1 MSKKYNKLEI
11 TIDTRELFQKNT
23 RNSRIV
29 TMSFTLKDN
38 KIMAKFNKTQ
48 IEVGI
53 MEQIRISE
61 YLQDSQI
68 RDSKKVYSK
77 LKDCWK
83 CTFMDSSQFD
93 RDIYH
98 VYDTIASIS
107 VNDFSLILGYL
118 KINEQTSFYNVSLLD
133 YSELPEEL
141 MKEYEEGKDH
151 EFIIIENKYIYPECE
166 YKISLEKTT
175 AKSTS
180 ASN

>member
-29 TMSFTLKDN
+29 TMCFTLKDN
-38 KIMAKFNKTQ
+38 KIMAKFNKTL

-53 MEQIRISE
+53 IEQIRITE
-61 YLQDSQI
+61 YLQDSHI
-68 RDSKKVYSK
+68 RDDKKVYSK

-98 VYDTIASIS
+98 VYDTISSIS

-118 KINEQTSFYNVSLLD
+118 KINEQTSLYNVSLFD
-133 YSELPEEL
+133 YSEVPEEL
-141 MKEYEEGKDH
+141 MKEYEEGKEY
-151 EFIIIENKYIYPECE
+151 EFIVMENKYVYPECD

-175 AKSTS
+175 TKKITE
-180 ASN
+180 

>member
-1 MSKKYNKLEI
+1 MSKKYNQLEI

-29 TMSFTLKDN
+29 SMSFQLKDN

-48 IEVGI
+48 IEVGCI
-53 MEQIRISE
+53 EQIRISD
-61 YLQDSQI
+61 YLIESNILDN
-68 RDSKKVYSK
+68 KKVYSK

-93 RDIYH
+93 RDIYR
-98 VYDTIASIS
+98 VYDTMSFLS

-118 KINEQTSFYNVSLLD
+118 KINEQTSLYNVSLLD
-133 YSELPEEL
+133 YTELPEEI
-141 MKEYEEGKDH
+141 MKEYEEGKDY
-151 EFIIIENKYIYPECE
+151 EFIAIENKYVYPECD

-175 AKSTS
+175 GKKK
-180 ASN
+180 

>member
-29 TMSFTLKDN
+29 TMTFTLKDN
-38 KIMAKFNKTQ
+38 KIMAKFSKTL

-53 MEQIRISE
+53 VEQIRITE
-61 YLQDSQI
+61 YLQDSNI
-68 RDSKKVYSK
+68 RDEKKVYSK

-83 CTFMDSSQFD
+83 CTFMDSAQFD

-98 VYDTIASIS
+98 VYDTTSSIS

-118 KINEQTSFYNVSLLD
+118 KINEQLALYSVSLLD

-141 MKEYEEGKDH
+141 MKDYEEGQDY
-151 EFIIIENKYIYPECE
+151 EFIAIENKYVYPECD

-175 AKSTS
+175 AKNKITE
-180 ASN
+180 